1 MEKLQFWVRNVTGIN
16 LENHATLLLSII
28 TVFLQFTITSVLKS
42 NNGWILFYLKKQKET
57 SFNTYEKKELE
68 FQKFA
73 FKIQYQTETK
83 IHTFKWL
90 IKYLNWQVII
100 LIKQLIPIKLHAP
113 GRSEAVLKHFKLL
126 KSLNCQLPILH
137 CFGNCIT
144 QKYTNAQWHRH
155 TQINK

>member
-1 MEKLQFWVRNVTGIN
+1 MNLPLIGFLGIDIKTSFLGTLLFFLFQRTTVCQKQPCRAALKHQARGNNKTKLLKKCLEKLQFWVRNVTGIN

-90 IKYLNWQVII
+90 IKYLN
-100 LIKQLIPIKLHAP
+100 
-113 GRSEAVLKHFKLL
+113 
-126 KSLNCQLPILH
+126 
-137 CFGNCIT
+137 
-144 QKYTNAQWHRH
+144 
-155 TQINK
+155 